1 MVDLSQIHMILQHAV
16 QSPSGVDR
24 TPGRATGSTGAF
36 FAADASLVQMLLD
49 LRDTAKL
56 QVHPIDLADAL
67 RLGGIDDELA
77 VLDLVTQRNDTT
89 HPHSLTFRSSD
100 LVPDALAGDFAFEL
114 SEGEQDVE
122 RQPAHGGRGVELLGD
137 GDETDALFVELLDDL
152 RKVGQGTGES
162 IDFVDHNGID

>member
-1 MVDLSQIHMILQHAV
+1 
-16 QSPSGVDR
+16 
-24 TPGRATGSTGAF
+24 
-36 FAADASLVQMLLD
+36 MLLD

-56 QVHPIDLADAL
+56 QVHPIDLANSL

-77 VLDLVTQRNDTT
+77 IFDLISHRNDTT

-122 RQPAHGGRGVELLGD
+122 RQPAHGSCGVELLGH
-137 GDETDALFVELLDDL
+137 GHETDALLVELL
-152 RKVGQGTGES
+152 
-162 IDFVDHNGID
+162 